1 LVVASVLAGM
11 HHGLTKEISPPEMIQ
26 ESEVIDP
33 EVTLP
38 VKWQDSLD
46 EFNQATILPQY
57 FDEEFCRIFH
67 HCRTCELDRFSS
79 QISNKDFE
87 WYLRS
92 I

>member
-1 LVVASVLAGM
+1 M

-38 VKWQDSLD
+38 VKWQDSPD

-57 FDEEFCRIFH
+57 FDEEFCRI
-67 HCRTCELDRFSS
+67 SS
-79 QISNKDFE
+79 
-87 WYLRS
+87 L
-92 I
+92 